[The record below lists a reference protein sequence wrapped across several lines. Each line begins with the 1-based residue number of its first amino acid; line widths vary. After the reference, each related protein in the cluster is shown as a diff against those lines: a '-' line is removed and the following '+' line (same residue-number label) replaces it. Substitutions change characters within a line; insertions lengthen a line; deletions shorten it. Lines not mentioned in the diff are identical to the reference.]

1 MIHAVLTEHGP
12 PQYTRC
18 LRVQT
23 PNTQGFPDKAMVKTQ
38 NPLAPRLTDPHLTLH
53 TKCSHF
59 CARSPQMLTKPSSC
73 PHAQVPT
80 DTLNHTHTPCVQIQ
94 NKAKPLPSDTQP
106 HRSHVLRFAQR
117 RQTYRCTLFLADPPA
132 QIKPTSLPSRTHS
145 NRPHIA
151 ISPTITLENKK
162 LLPQMDT
169 NHLQHT
175 SLLYSHCHIAERY
188 SHPTICAC
196 DRGTDRETHT
206 LFLLWKTHNHLCSY

>member
-1 MIHAVLTEHGP
+1 MGVAVMHSVWESQLLHWDEVIHAVLTEHGP

-53 TKCSHF
+53 TKRSHF

-145 NRPHIA
+145 NRPHWVH
-151 ISPTITLENKK
+151 K
-162 LLPQMDT
+162 LKMVSQ
-169 NHLQHT
+169 
-175 SLLYSHCHIAERY
+175 
-188 SHPTICAC
+188 
-196 DRGTDRETHT
+196 
-206 LFLLWKTHNHLCSY
+206 LF